1 MNAVCYFITF
11 SSIIP
16 TKRKKRQN
24 YIWWKIP
31 NCIHYIDALKL
42 PQHIYSFFFVWLG
55 RKLKGEK
62 MEQSK
67 DWKAFEK
74 AVNEQDTEKFYNLM
88 RYWRRIGEEFAYN
101 DTYTEIHLLREMPY
115 RDIHAESAEFLKI
128 LAELKIEYDDSDI
141 YGKATEML
149 IQAIADGDESKIKQL
164 SRFIYLLGVRE
175 STKRITE
182 RVDECLNLIH
192 EKYGD
197 SLTKVVELQEE
208 LGFIPKEK
216 NKDEK

>member
-1 MNAVCYFITF
+1 MLSATSLHSVALYR
-11 SSIIP
+11 P
-16 TKRKKRQN
+16 KEKKIKLYMVEN
-24 YIWWKIP
+24 L
-31 NCIHYIDALKL
+31 NCLHYIDALKL
-42 PQHIYSFFFVWLG
+42 PQHICSFFFVWLG
-55 RKLKGEK
+55 RKPEGEK
-62 MEQSK
+62 MESK

-128 LAELKIEYDDSDI
+128 LAELKIEYDNPDI
-141 YGKATEML
+141 YGKASEML
-149 IQAIADGDESKIKQL
+149 VQAIADGDESKIKQL

-175 STKRITE
+175 STKHITK
-182 RVDECLNLIH
+182 RVDECLGVIH

-197 SLTKVVELQEE
+197 SLTEVVELQEK
-208 LGFIPKEK
+208 LGFIPMKE
-216 NKDEK
+216 NEDNEK

>member
-1 MNAVCYFITF
+1 M
-11 SSIIP
+11 
-16 TKRKKRQN
+16 
-24 YIWWKIP
+24 
-31 NCIHYIDALKL
+31 D
-42 PQHIYSFFFVWLG
+42 
-55 RKLKGEK
+55 
-62 MEQSK
+62 SK

-74 AVNEQDTEKFYNLM
+74 AVNEQDIEKFYNLM
-88 RYWRRIGEEFAYN
+88 RYWRRIGAEFAYN

-115 RDIHAESAEFLKI
+115 RDIHVESAEFLKI

-149 IQAIADGDESKIKQL
+149 IQAIADVDESKIKQL